1 MHAEIETYARE
12 LQWILEQLV
21 DALSGLTAAQLNWR
35 PGCGRRVARNRAEEF
50 TGAGTDGGEL
60 VAAIRRLSGELADA
74 LATLAPEA
82 LDRRLRPS
90 QDLWGTG
97 VPREISGRDA
107 LVESIRHAAL
117 HLGELRLTR
126 DLAQRHAPA

>member
-35 PGCGRRVARNRAEEF
+35 PSTGSANSAYAIVGHVVASTRVYALGLGCGRRVARNRAEEF

-60 VAAIRRLSGELADA
+60 VAAIRRLSGELDA
-74 LATLAPEA
+74 ALTPPAPEA
-82 LDRRLRPS
+82 LDPRPPPS
-90 QDLWGTG
+90 PHHGSTG
-97 VPREISGRDA
+97 APRHVSLPD
-107 LVESIRHAAL
+107 
-117 HLGELRLTR
+117 
-126 DLAQRHAPA
+126 